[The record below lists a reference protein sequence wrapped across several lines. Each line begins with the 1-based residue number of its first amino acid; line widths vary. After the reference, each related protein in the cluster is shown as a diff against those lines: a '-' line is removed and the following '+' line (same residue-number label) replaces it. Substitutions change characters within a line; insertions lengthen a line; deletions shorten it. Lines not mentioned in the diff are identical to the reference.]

1 MRLVAK
7 FAEHADPGYFL
18 EKPQHGWDDRIR
30 ILRVEG
36 RWRIVVLA
44 PASGDTYCLVT
55 VLPQDKAEAY
65 AASRR
70 FSVNSAF
77 GVLEVRD
84 ELAIRRLQPSH
95 PAGGEP
101 DCKRLFADVSDADL
115 FLLGVDPQILPTIR
129 LLTSQ
134 ADLERLQAAL
144 PETQYAAVYALACG
158 MTVDEAWEEVARL
171 HSVGAPPK
179 QVDPNDLVSGNNRAQ
194 SRPGHLRVRAG
205 RVAATSRPPVR
216 GVAHVPAPEPTQDR
230 LPGKLCRVGPS
241 DWRPRDRQDGY
252 RAAPCGVPCRPR
264 SARTG
269 RRSGAGDHI

>member
-1 MRLVAK
+1 MARLAIAKGFLAEYARLGEDTRSAVDAIVAK
-7 FAEHADPGYFL
+7 FAKHADPGHCL

-44 PASGDTYCLVT
+44 PVPGDTYCLVT

-115 FLLGVDPQILPTIR
+115 FRLGVDPQILPTGPA
-129 LLTSQ
+129 
-134 ADLERLQAAL
+134 ADQPGGSGSASSGVAGDPVRRGLCAGLR
-144 PETQYAAVYALACG
+144 

-171 HSVGAPPK
+171 HPVGAPPE
-179 QVDPNDLVSGNNRAQ
+179 QVDRTTSCGNRAQ

-230 LPGKLCRVGPS
+230 LPGKLCRA
-241 DWRPRDRQDGY
+241 RPR
-252 RAAPCGVPCRPR
+252 
-264 SARTG
+264 
-269 RRSGAGDHI
+269 